1 MSQLVNGGVL
11 IWNEGVLIWRPQ
23 PVFFRVRCYTTT
35 YAACMEHVNKQLV
48 SKVRKEAVLLR

>member
-1 MSQLVNGGVL
+1 MNGGVL